1 MNRRTPVHRLPVF
14 LFGLLFVFTI
24 LLQIG
29 CFPSGHPKHA
39 MESAARATLHSVA
52 TSQEAYRSAYG
63 TYGTFD
69 ELQNA
74 QYIAQGFTADNMIEM
89 YTLTWEIFPA
99 DETEPAPDGTSDGEE
114 SLGEDAQPED
124 VQDGEF
130 EDQIETMVVYDRFT
144 IIAVPEVNRLSLR
157 TFAITEDF
165 IVRVYNPDAGN
176 DAEDVSTWDE
186 VQ

>member
-1 MNRRTPVHRLPVF
+1 MNRRTPIRHEPVF
-14 LFGLLFVFTI
+14 LFSLLSVLI
-24 LLQIG
+24 IALQIG

-39 MESAARATLHSVA
+39 MESAAKATLHSVA

-69 ELQNA
+69 ELQDA
-74 QYIAQGFTADNMIEM
+74 QYLALELTPDTMIEQ

-99 DETEPAPDGTSDGEE
+99 EETEPAPDETSDREE
-114 SLGEDAQPED
+114 SADDDAQSED

-130 EDQIETMVVYDRFT
+130 ENQIETMVVYDRFT